1 MTSNLWSLCR
11 IRPMCS
17 SVSELP
23 MPTSSVLCLLTGY
36 VIFKD
41 KNSANRTQKSN
52 LFEFCRD
59 AACFAGTEK

>member
-17 SVSELP
+17 SESELP
-23 MPTSSVLCLLTGY
+23 VPTSSDLCTLTGY

-52 LFEFCRD
+52 LFEFC
-59 AACFAGTEK
+59 